1 MTRAVIVGTGPSLA
15 DQLDLLPRFDGL
27 IFTCNNSYRDVTTDV
42 WLACDPQW
50 HEHYGQVTGDFDK
63 WHWSKTICANY
74 GYEYVEG
81 VWMDGLYLGPENKI
95 SLNHCSGAQLL
106 NLAANQ
112 YNCDEIVLVGH
123 DFHYEAGQRHYF
135 DDLSDKKGEYP
146 QPLRKNSKFIK
157 NNGQDDLLAVY
168 KRIADTP
175 GRPRIVNCTPGSK
188 LPWFPHEK
196 LEKYLTV
203 S

>member
-1 MTRAVIVGTGPSLA
+1 
-15 DQLDLLPRFDGL
+15 
-27 IFTCNNSYRDVTTDV
+27 
-42 WLACDPQW
+42 
-50 HEHYGQVTGDFDK
+50 
-63 WHWSKTICANY
+63 
-74 GYEYVEG
+74 
-81 VWMDGLYLGPENKI
+81 MDGLYLVPENKI
-95 SLNHCSGAQLL
+95 RLNHCSGAQLL

-123 DFHYEAGQRHYF
+123 DFHYEACQRHYF
-135 DDLSDKKGEYP
+135 NDLSDKKGEYP
-146 QPLRKNSKFIK
+146 QPLRKFSKFDK
-157 NNGQDDLLAVY
+157 QGQGNDLLNVY
-168 KRIADTP
+168 RHIADTP